1 MPEGDA
7 NKDFRLGTW
16 LVEPDFNRLSDGDRL
31 IALEPRLMNVLTC
44 LASQPGKTVS
54 ADDLLE
60 TVWHGRAHVDNT
72 IYQAVAHLRK
82 MLGDDVRDPRYIE
95 TIAKKGYR
103 LICPVTPVERK
114 YVESIPKRGDRLV
127 TSVSHVPERHA
138 DGSDTTMST
147 WLFGT
152 ASVGTRAAIAMTLII
167 AVAAWLMVYVD
178 KRGVAEIQPSLS
190 LAMMPAV
197 SQSTNSDENLQRI
210 SDQLVERLIY
220 FDDVTIVI
228 PDVPVYGGEGLA
240 PYVAT
245 GRSLGVDAVLI
256 LRADPSGRTTL
267 DVVDPETGT
276 LRASIPV
283 DANVSDEGVS
293 TDELILR
300 LEQELDVA
308 GSWSQELAERE
319 GRSLDAK
326 ELAVLGRYYMQ
337 RRFKVDE
344 GGSTLANS
352 LSVMVKSIGAL
363 RAAVDAD
370 PDFVDGWTGL
380 ALASALRFSY
390 GTDQAAKERSL
401 DEGRVAIQRALALD
415 PDSAEAYAAM
425 GLIHDFE
432 RDPVMARAAYEHS
445 LALNP
450 DSPMVL
456 RWLSR
461 TADTFGEFHL
471 AAGYARRAAELAP
484 FSTEFLLT
492 AANSSM
498 MVSDFDSAFRF
509 LNAQL
514 DLIPTHVSALN
525 NLIVAHRDAGQ
536 LDQAIILGPRLDRA
550 LQHPYM
556 IRHMSYLPG
565 MMANIYIQIDA
576 LSSSVLLIRQAER
589 DYPKHYYTYWARS
602 SYLLATGNI
611 DGARM
616 HIRNWPVDPNS
627 AHLVVAHATMAG
639 LHDYA
644 QQVLDQMPEANDSL
658 PSADPFLVRGKWL
671 TRTQLMMAALPAVYK
686 AYIDDN
692 AGNSSAADALL
703 TETSEFLDYWIQRDV
718 GTPNVLYFRAAIHG
732 LQGRPDEGVADL
744 AAAVEKGF
752 RYAWHI
758 RIDPVLDGL
767 RGHPGFAALLA
778 ELEDEL
784 ARQRAHI
791 DFLAGRELYVGS
803 HSATNY

>member
-1 MPEGDA
+1 MGQLT
-7 NKDFRLGTW
+7 R
-16 LVEPDFNRLSDGDRL
+16 DGQTVHL
-31 IALEPRLMNVLTC
+31 TPRAM
-44 LASQPGKTVS
+44 
-54 ADDLLE
+54 DLLRVLADHAGEVVGPDELMDAVWADIQVAPE
-60 TVWHGRAHVDNT
+60 TL
-72 IYQAVAHLRK
+72 YQAIGAIRRA
-82 MLGDDVRDPRYIE
+82 LGDDSHRPKYLE
-95 TIAKKGYR
+95 T
-103 LICPVTPVERK
+103 
-114 YVESIPKRGDRLV
+114 IPKRGYRLV
-127 TSVSHVPERHA
+127 
-138 DGSDTTMST
+138 
-147 WLFGT
+147 
-152 ASVGTRAAIAMTLII
+152 ASVRYESDSESGDVKLPARRWLSMSRSAGKRAAIAMTLII
-167 AVAAWLMVYVD
+167 AAAAWVMVYVD
-178 KRGVAEIQPSLS
+178 RRGVAEIQPSLS

-197 SQSTNSDENLQRI
+197 SQSANSDEILQRI

-220 FDDVTIVI
+220 FDDVTVVI
-228 PDVPVYGGEGLA
+228 PDVPVYGGENLG

-256 LRADPSGRTTL
+256 LRADASGRTTL
-267 DVVDPETGT
+267 DVVDPESET
-276 LRASIPV
+276 LRASIPI

-308 GSWSQELAERE
+308 GSWSQELAELE
-319 GRSLDAK
+319 GQSLDAR

-337 RRFKVDE
+337 RRFKPSE
-344 GGSTLANS
+344 GGSTLADS
-352 LSVMVKSIGAL
+352 LTVMVKSIGAL

-380 ALASALRFSY
+380 ALALALRFSY
-390 GTDQAAKERSL
+390 GTDQAAKEKSL

-445 LALNP
+445 LALNA

-484 FSTEFLLT
+484 FSTEFLAT
-492 AANSSM
+492 AAMSSM
-498 MVSDFDSAFRF
+498 MVRDFDSASRF

-514 DLIPTHVSALN
+514 DLNPTHVSALN
-525 NLIVAHRDAGQ
+525 NLIVMHRFAGQ
-536 LDQAIILGPRLDRA
+536 LDQAINVGLRLDRA
-550 LQHPYM
+550 LQHPFH
-556 IRHMSYLPG
+556 IRHMTYLPG

-576 LSSSVLLIRQAER
+576 FSSSELLIRQAER
-589 DYPKHYYTYWARS
+589 DFPNDQTTYWTRS

-611 DGARM
+611 DGAKA
-616 HIRNWPVDPNS
+616 HIRSWPIDPGL

-644 QQVLDQMPEANDSL
+644 QQVLDQMPEANGPL
-658 PSADPFLVRGKWL
+658 PSADPFLIRGKWL

-686 AYIDDN
+686 AYIDYS

-703 TETSEFLDYWIQRDV
+703 AETSEFLDYWIERNV
-718 GTPNVLYFRAAIHG
+718 GTPNVFYFRAAIHG

-784 ARQRAHI
+784 ARQRALI
-791 DFLAGRELYVGS
+791 DLPAGRELYVGS
-803 HSATNY
+803 HSALNY

>member
-1 MPEGDA
+1 MSRQPNMLIGDWTA
-7 NKDFRLGTW
+7 NPSMGQLTR
-16 LVEPDFNRLSDGDRL
+16 DGQTVHL
-31 IALEPRLMNVLTC
+31 TPRAM
-44 LASQPGKTVS
+44 
-54 ADDLLE
+54 DLLRVLADHAGEVVGPDELMDAVWADIQVAPE
-60 TVWHGRAHVDNT
+60 TL
-72 IYQAVAHLRK
+72 YQAIGAIRRA
-82 MLGDDVRDPRYIE
+82 LGDDSHRPKYLE
-95 TIAKKGYR
+95 T
-103 LICPVTPVERK
+103 
-114 YVESIPKRGDRLV
+114 IPKRGYRLV
-127 TSVSHVPERHA
+127 
-138 DGSDTTMST
+138 
-147 WLFGT
+147 
-152 ASVGTRAAIAMTLII
+152 ASVRYESDAGSGGVKLPARQWLSMSRSTGKRAAIAMTLII
-167 AVAAWLMVYVD
+167 AVAAWMMVYVD
-178 KRGVAEIQPSLS
+178 RRGVAEIQPSLS

-197 SQSTNSDENLQRI
+197 SQSMNSDEILQRI

-228 PDVPVYGGEGLA
+228 PDVPVYGGESLG
-240 PYVAT
+240 PYVTT

-256 LRADPSGRTTL
+256 LRADASGRTTL
-267 DVVDPETGT
+267 DVVDPESET
-276 LRASIPV
+276 LRASIPI

-308 GSWSQELAERE
+308 GSWSQELAELE
-319 GRSLDAK
+319 GQSLDPR

-337 RRFKVDE
+337 RRFKVGE
-344 GGSTLANS
+344 GVSTLADS
-352 LSVMVKSIGAL
+352 LSVMVKSIAAL

-380 ALASALRFSY
+380 ALALALRFSY

-401 DEGRVAIQRALALD
+401 DDGRVAIQRALALD

-432 RDPVMARAAYEHS
+432 RNLVMARAAYEHS
-445 LALNP
+445 LALNA

-461 TADTFGEFHL
+461 AVGTVGELHL

-484 FSTEFLLT
+484 FSTEFLYA

-498 MVSDFDSAFRF
+498 MVRDFDSASRF
-509 LNAQL
+509 LNALL

-525 NLIVAHRDAGQ
+525 NLIVVHRDAGQ
-536 LDQAIILGPRLDRA
+536 LDQAINLGLRLDRA
-550 LQHPYM
+550 LQHPFH
-556 IRHMSYLPG
+556 IRHMTYLPG

-576 LSSSVLLIRQAER
+576 PSSSELLIRQAER
-589 DYPKHYYTYWARS
+589 DFPNDQYTYWTRS

-611 DGARM
+611 DGARA
-616 HIRNWPVDPNS
+616 HIRNWPVDPGFPGL

-644 QQVLDQMPEANDSL
+644 QQVLDQMPEANDPL

-671 TRTQLMMAALPAVYK
+671 TRMQLMMAALPAVYK
-686 AYIDDN
+686 AYIDYR

-703 TETSEFLDYWIQRDV
+703 AETSEFLDYWIERNV
-718 GTPNVLYFRAAIHG
+718 GTPNVFYFRAAIHA

-767 RGHPGFAALLA
+767 RGHPGFAAVLA

-784 ARQRAHI
+784 ARQRAQI
-791 DFLAGRELYVGS
+791 DLPAGRELYVGS
-803 HSATNY
+803 HGALNY

>member
-1 MPEGDA
+1 MGQLT
-7 NKDFRLGTW
+7 R
-16 LVEPDFNRLSDGDRL
+16 DGQTVHL
-31 IALEPRLMNVLTC
+31 TPRAM
-44 LASQPGKTVS
+44 
-54 ADDLLE
+54 DLLRVLADHAGEVVGPDELMDAVWADIQVAPE
-60 TVWHGRAHVDNT
+60 TL
-72 IYQAVAHLRK
+72 YQAIGAIRRA
-82 MLGDDVRDPRYIE
+82 LGDDSHRPKYLE
-95 TIAKKGYR
+95 T
-103 LICPVTPVERK
+103 
-114 YVESIPKRGDRLV
+114 IPKRGYRLV
-127 TSVSHVPERHA
+127 
-138 DGSDTTMST
+138 
-147 WLFGT
+147 
-152 ASVGTRAAIAMTLII
+152 ASVRYESDSESGDVKLPARRWLSMSRSAGKRAAIAMTLII
-167 AVAAWLMVYVD
+167 AAAAWVMVYVD
-178 KRGVAEIQPSLS
+178 RRGVAEIQPSLS

-197 SQSTNSDENLQRI
+197 SQSANSDEILQRI

-220 FDDVTIVI
+220 FDDVTVVI
-228 PDVPVYGGEGLA
+228 PDVPVYGGENLG

-256 LRADPSGRTTL
+256 LRADASGRTTL
-267 DVVDPETGT
+267 DVVDPESET

-308 GSWSQELAERE
+308 GSWSQELAELE
-319 GRSLDAK
+319 GQSLDPR

-337 RRFKVDE
+337 RRFKPSE
-344 GGSTLANS
+344 GVSTLADS
-352 LSVMVKSIGAL
+352 LSVMVKSIAAL

-380 ALASALRFSY
+380 ALALALRFSY

-401 DEGRVAIQRALALD
+401 DDGRVAIQRALALD

-445 LALNP
+445 LALNA

-461 TADTFGEFHL
+461 TVDTFGEFHL

-484 FSTEFLLT
+484 FSTEFLAT
-492 AANSSM
+492 AAMSSM
-498 MVSDFDSAFRF
+498 MVRDFDSASRF

-514 DLIPTHVSALN
+514 HLIPTHVSALN

-536 LDQAIILGPRLDRA
+536 LDQAINLGPRLDRA
-550 LQHPYM
+550 LQHPYT
-556 IRHMSYLPG
+556 IRHMSWLPG

-576 LSSSVLLIRQAER
+576 PSSSELLIRQAER
-589 DYPKHYYTYWARS
+589 DFPNDQYTYWTRS
-602 SYLLATGNI
+602 SYLLATENI
-611 DGARM
+611 DGARA
-616 HIRNWPVDPNS
+616 HIRNWPVDPEL

-644 QQVLDQMPEANDSL
+644 QQVLDQMPEANGPL

-671 TRTQLMMAALPAVYK
+671 TRGQLMMAALPAVYK

-718 GTPNVLYFRAAIHG
+718 GTPSVLYFRAAIHA

-758 RIDPVLDGL
+758 RIDPVPDGL
-767 RGHPGFAALLA
+767 RGHPGFAAVLA

-784 ARQRAHI
+784 ARQRALI
-791 DFLAGRELYVGS
+791 DLPAGRELYVGS
-803 HSATNY
+803 HSALNY

>member
-1 MPEGDA
+1 MSRQPNMLIGDWTVNPSTGQLTRDGQTVHLTPRA
-7 NKDFRLGTW
+7 MDLLRVLADHAGE
-16 LVEPDFNRLSDGDRL
+16 VVGPD
-31 IALEPRLMNVLTC
+31 ELMNAVWVDIQVT
-44 LASQPGKTVS
+44 P
-54 ADDLLE
+54 E
-60 TVWHGRAHVDNT
+60 TL
-72 IYQAVAHLRK
+72 YQAIGAIRRA
-82 MLGDDVRDPRYIE
+82 LGDDSHRPKYLE
-95 TIAKKGYR
+95 T
-103 LICPVTPVERK
+103 
-114 YVESIPKRGDRLV
+114 IPKRGYRLV
-127 TSVSHVPERHA
+127 AKVRYESDS
-138 DGSDTTMST
+138 GSGGVKLPARQWLSMSRSA
-147 WLFGT
+147 G
-152 ASVGTRAAIAMTLII
+152 ARAVIAMTLII
-167 AVAAWLMVYVD
+167 AVAAWVMVYVD
-178 KRGVAEIQPSLS
+178 SQGVAEIKPSLS

-197 SQSTNSDENLQRI
+197 SQSANSDETLQRI

-228 PDVPVYGGEGLA
+228 PDVPVYGGESLE

-245 GRSLGVDAVLI
+245 GRSLGVDTVLI
-256 LRADPSGRTTL
+256 LRADASGHITL
-267 DVVDPETGT
+267 DVIDPESET

-293 TDELILR
+293 TDELILQ
-300 LEQELDVA
+300 LEDELDVA
-308 GSWSQELAERE
+308 GSWSQELAEVE
-319 GRSLDAK
+319 GQSLDAK

-337 RRFKVDE
+337 RRFKPSE
-344 GGSTLANS
+344 GVSTLANS

-370 PDFVDGWTGL
+370 PEFVDGWTGL
-380 ALASALRFSY
+380 ALALALRFAY
-390 GTDQAAKERSL
+390 GTDQAAKEKSL
-401 DEGRVAIQRALALD
+401 DDGRVAIQRALALD

-425 GLIHDFE
+425 GLIHHFE
-432 RDPVMARAAYEHS
+432 RDVVMARAAYEHS
-445 LALNP
+445 LALNA
-450 DSPMVL
+450 DNPMVL

-461 TADTFGEFHL
+461 TVDTFGEFHL

-484 FSTEFLLT
+484 FSTEFLAT
-492 AANSSM
+492 AAMSSM
-498 MVSDFDSAFRF
+498 MVRDFDSASRF

-514 DLIPTHVSALN
+514 DLNPTHVSALN
-525 NLIVAHRDAGQ
+525 NLIVMHRFAGQ
-536 LDQAIILGPRLDRA
+536 LDQAINVGLRLDRA
-550 LQHPYM
+550 LQHQWT
-556 IRHMSYLPG
+556 IRRMTYLPG

-576 LSSSVLLIRQAER
+576 PSSSELLIRQAER
-589 DYPKHYYTYWARS
+589 DFPNDQTTYWARS

-611 DGARM
+611 DAAKA
-616 HIRNWPVDPNS
+616 HIKSWPIDPGL

-644 QQVLDQMPEANDSL
+644 QQVLDQMPEANGQL

-671 TRTQLMMAALPAVYK
+671 TRDQLMMAALPAVYK
-686 AYIDDN
+686 AYIDYS

-703 TETSEFLDYWIQRDV
+703 AETSEFFDYWIERNV

-767 RGHPGFAALLA
+767 RAHPGFAALLA

-784 ARQRAHI
+784 ARQRALI
-791 DFLAGRELYVGS
+791 DFPAGRELNVGS
-803 HSATNY
+803 HSALYY

>member
-1 MPEGDA
+1 MSRQPNMLIGDWTVNPSMGQLTRDGQTVHLTPRA
-7 NKDFRLGTW
+7 MDLL
-16 LVEPDFNRLSDGDRL
+16 LVLADHAGEVVSPD
-31 IALEPRLMNVLTC
+31 ELMNAVW
-44 LASQPGKTVS
+44 
-54 ADDLLE
+54 ADIQVTPE
-60 TVWHGRAHVDNT
+60 TL
-72 IYQAVAHLRK
+72 YQAVGAIRRA
-82 MLGDDVRDPRYIE
+82 LGDDSHRPKYLE
-95 TIAKKGYR
+95 T
-103 LICPVTPVERK
+103 
-114 YVESIPKRGDRLV
+114 IPKRGYRLV
-127 TSVSHVPERHA
+127 
-138 DGSDTTMST
+138 
-147 WLFGT
+147 
-152 ASVGTRAAIAMTLII
+152 ASVRYESDSGSGGVKLPARRWLSMSRSTGKRAAIAMTLVI
-167 AVAAWLMVYVD
+167 AVAAWVMVYVD
-178 KRGVAEIQPSLS
+178 SQGVAEIQPSLS

-197 SQSTNSDENLQRI
+197 SQSTNSDEILQRI

-228 PDVPVYGGEGLA
+228 PDVPVYGGESLG

-276 LRASIPV
+276 LLASIPV

-300 LEQELDVA
+300 LEEELDVA
-308 GSWSQELAERE
+308 GSWSQELAKVE
-319 GRSLDAK
+319 GQSLDAK

-337 RRFKVDE
+337 RRFKVSE
-344 GGSTLANS
+344 GMSTLANS
-352 LSVMVKSIGAL
+352 LSVMVKSIAAL

-380 ALASALRFSY
+380 ALASALRFMY

-401 DEGRVAIQRALALD
+401 DDGRVAIQRALALD

-425 GLIHDFE
+425 GLIHNFE
-432 RDPVMARAAYEHS
+432 RNHVMARAAYEHS
-445 LALNP
+445 LALNA

-461 TADTFGEFHL
+461 TVDTFGEFHL

-484 FSTEFLLT
+484 FSTEILQ
-492 AANSSM
+492 AAAFSSI
-498 MVSDFDSAFRF
+498 MVRDFDSASRF

-525 NLIVAHRDAGQ
+525 NLILVHRDAGQ
-536 LDQAIILGPRLDRA
+536 LDRAINLGPRLDRA
-550 LQHPYM
+550 LQHPYT
-556 IRHMSYLPG
+556 IRHMSWLPG

-576 LSSSVLLIRQAER
+576 PSSSELLIRQAER
-589 DYPKHYYTYWARS
+589 DFPNDQYTYWTRS

-611 DGARM
+611 DGARA
-616 HIRNWPVDPNS
+616 HIRSWPVDPGL

-644 QQVLDQMPEANDSL
+644 QQVLDQMPEANGPL

-671 TRTQLMMAALPAVYK
+671 TRDQLMMAALPAVYK

-744 AAAVEKGF
+744 AAAVDKGF

-784 ARQRAHI
+784 AGQRARI
-791 DFLAGRELYVGS
+791 DLPAGRELYVGS
-803 HSATNY
+803 HGALNY

>member
-1 MPEGDA
+1 MSRQPNMLIGDWTV
-7 NKDFRLGTW
+7 DPSMGQLTR
-16 LVEPDFNRLSDGDRL
+16 DGQTVHL
-31 IALEPRLMNVLTC
+31 TPRAM
-44 LASQPGKTVS
+44 
-54 ADDLLE
+54 DLLRVLADHAGEVVGPDELMDAVWADIQVAPE
-60 TVWHGRAHVDNT
+60 TL
-72 IYQAVAHLRK
+72 YQAIGAIRRA
-82 MLGDDVRDPRYIE
+82 LGDDSHRPKYLE
-95 TIAKKGYR
+95 T
-103 LICPVTPVERK
+103 
-114 YVESIPKRGDRLV
+114 IPKRGYRLV
-127 TSVSHVPERHA
+127 
-138 DGSDTTMST
+138 
-147 WLFGT
+147 
-152 ASVGTRAAIAMTLII
+152 ASVRYESDSESGDVKLPARRWLSMSRSAGKRAAIAMTLII
-167 AVAAWLMVYVD
+167 AAAAWVMVYVD
-178 KRGVAEIQPSLS
+178 RRGVAEIQPSLS

-197 SQSTNSDENLQRI
+197 SQSANSDEILQRI

-220 FDDVTIVI
+220 FDDVTVVI
-228 PDVPVYGGEGLA
+228 PDVPVYGGENLG

-256 LRADPSGRTTL
+256 LRADASGRTTL
-267 DVVDPETGT
+267 DVVDPESET

-308 GSWSQELAERE
+308 GSWSQELAELE
-319 GRSLDAK
+319 GQSLDPR

-337 RRFKVDE
+337 RRFKPSE
-344 GGSTLANS
+344 GVSTLADS
-352 LSVMVKSIGAL
+352 LSVMVKSIAAL

-380 ALASALRFSY
+380 ALALALRFQY

-401 DEGRVAIQRALALD
+401 DDGRVAIQRALALD

-445 LALNP
+445 LALNA

-461 TADTFGEFHL
+461 TVDTFGEFHL

-484 FSTEFLLT
+484 FSTEFLAT
-492 AANSSM
+492 AAMSSM
-498 MVSDFDSAFRF
+498 MVRDFDSASRF

-514 DLIPTHVSALN
+514 DLNPTHVSALN
-525 NLIVAHRDAGQ
+525 NLIVVHRDAGQ
-536 LDQAIILGPRLDRA
+536 LDQAINLGLRLDRA
-550 LQHPYM
+550 LQHPYT
-556 IRHMSYLPG
+556 IRHMSWLPG

-576 LSSSVLLIRQAER
+576 PSSSELLIRQAER
-589 DYPKHYYTYWARS
+589 DFPNDQSTYWTRS

-611 DGARM
+611 DGARA
-616 HIRNWPVDPNS
+616 HIRSWPVDPGL

-644 QQVLDQMPEANDSL
+644 QQVLDQMPEANGPL

-671 TRTQLMMAALPAVYK
+671 TRGQLMMAALPAVYK

-718 GTPNVLYFRAAIHG
+718 GTPSVLYFRAAIHA

-767 RGHPGFAALLA
+767 RGHPGFAAVLA

-784 ARQRAHI
+784 ARQRALI
-791 DFLAGRELYVGS
+791 DLPAGRELYVGS
-803 HSATNY
+803 HSALNY